1 MVYTQTEILQKEVY
15 LVDRIESPGRELMTH
30 LKAVCFLRPT
40 TENVQLLIRELREPK
55 YGQYYLCMERSSTF
69 IIYTL
74 EAHVVF
80 YV

>member
-40 TENVQLLIRELREPK
+40 AENMELLIRELKDPK
-55 YGQYYLCMERSSTF
+55 YGQYFLCMFWCFVLLRT
-69 IIYTL
+69 
-74 EAHVVF
+74 
-80 YV
+80 